1 MVAKHGP
8 AGEDGEGN
16 AKDGEGVGGE
26 PYGAKAE
33 DCEDSIPNDDL
44 IQVVHVFI
52 ALAIHERLA
61 QLLHVLLES
70 LVAKRPQPLLVTCE
84 RRLHF
89 CCARAFTHCM
99 GFRDRRRIVVSGL
112 VKEVV
117 VGKRFIYRI
126 TAEFTA
132 QSIATE
138 SEL

>member
-1 MVAKHGP
+1 MARETQRMVKGLGVSHMVPKPRTAKTLFQT
-8 AGEDGEGN
+8 
-16 AKDGEGVGGE
+16 
-26 PYGAKAE
+26 
-33 DCEDSIPNDDL
+33 IDL